1 LIIFFFQISVINLFD
16 LGRRY
21 QAGEPDYY
29 INEYIKKE
37 FISKEQNKNE
47 EEEEQSDYVS
57 NNKIYLNENNLKSNL

>member
-1 LIIFFFQISVINLFD
+1 VINLFD

-37 FISKEQNKNE
+37 FKNPKNLSDNSQVE
-47 EEEEQSDYVS
+47 EEEEGEYETK
-57 NNKIYLNENNLKSNL
+57 NEKNYLNLNQNN

>member
-1 LIIFFFQISVINLFD
+1 MINLFD

-37 FISKEQNKNE
+37 FRNQNKLSDNSE
-47 EEEEQSDYVS
+47 EEEEDLGEFIS
-57 NNKIYLNENNLKSNL
+57 NNNEKAFLK